1 MRQDLQQ
8 KLKDGKIQAV
18 VKKDE
23 TVQVGGGK
31 GKKGK
36 KQRQPKANEN
46 QVLAVDFALISK
58 FGLIGVSPPVE
69 ANQLDAKIEELIKKM
84 KQFEEEGSKFAA

>member
-18 VKKDE
+18 IKKDE
-23 TVQVGGGK
+23 SIQIGGGK

-36 KQRQPKANEN
+36 KARQPRADDNKGIS
-46 QVLAVDFALISK
+46 VDFAVISK
-58 FGLIGVSPPVE
+58 FGSVGVSPPVE
-69 ANQLDAKIEELIKKM
+69 ASQLDSKIEELNKKM
-84 KQFEEEGSKFAA
+84 K

>member
-23 TVQVGGGK
+23 SMQVGGGNK

-36 KQRQPKANEN
+36 KARVQKTDGPQGLN
-46 QVLAVDFALISK
+46 VDFALISK
-58 FGLIGVSPPVE
+58 FGLVGVSPPTVS
-69 ANQLDAKIEELIKKM
+69 D
-84 KQFEEEGSKFAA
+84 

>member
-18 VKKDE
+18 IKKDE
-23 TVQVGGGK
+23 SIQIGGGNK

-36 KQRQPKANEN
+36 KQRQQKVDDNKGLN
-46 QVLAVDFALISK
+46 VDFAVISK
-58 FGLIGVSPPVE
+58 FGNVGVSPP
-69 ANQLDAKIEELIKKM
+69 I
-84 KQFEEEGSKFAA
+84 